1 MPVPARVVH
10 REVVLWWGV
19 QDQPQLAL
27 SPVALLH
34 AACFML
40 RWGLSN
46 VEKQSNTWAG
56 GIPLEG
62 FLASKVGRVEVQ
74 SRTLGR
80 ALSAQTSGQ
89 QVLLSGPLLQ
99 AAVNSVP
106 FISAATA
113 LLAW

>member
-1 MPVPARVVH
+1 MGSARSAAAGF
-10 REVVLWWGV
+10 ESSST
-19 QDQPQLAL
+19 A
-27 SPVALLH
+27 SCCILH
-34 AACFML
+34 AET
-40 RWGLSN
+40 GSQH
-46 VEKQSNTWAG
+46 VEKQSNTWAA
-56 GIPLEG
+56 GIPLDG
-62 FLASKVGRVEVQ
+62 FLAGKVGWVEVQ

-99 AAVNSVP
+99 AAVSSVP